1 MSLSHYGRIFSFFA
15 AILLLTGPS
24 AALAAE
30 KIGGVNL
37 QKILDESVAGKAA
50 VLSLRARA
58 EKESVK
64 LKAMQEDIEK
74 LRKEI
79 DQGKIMLR
87 PDALQDKQNDL
98 RRKEREFKLYQEDT
112 RSSIQQ
118 QQAQTMRKI
127 LEDVTRIIKEYG
139 QKNGFTLILEQGE
152 TPGMGGPVVLYMDKS
167 VDVTPQVVSIY
178 DAETKGKK

>member
-1 MSLSHYGRIFSFFA
+1 MSITHYGRIFTLLA
-15 AILLLTGPS
+15 VVLLLAVPS
-24 AALAAE
+24 AARAAD

-37 QKILDESVAGKAA
+37 QKVLDDSVAGKAA
-50 VLSLRARA
+50 VLSLRGRA
-58 EKESVK
+58 EKESNK
-64 LKAMQEDIEK
+64 LKAMQDEIEK

-118 QQAQTMRKI
+118 EQGQTMRKI
-127 LEDVTRIIKEYG
+127 LEDVMRIIKEYG
-139 QKNGFTLILEQGE
+139 KKNGFTLILEQGDS
-152 TPGMGGPVVLYMDKS
+152 PAMGGPVVLYMDKT
-167 VDVTPQVVSIY
+167 VDVTPQIISLY